1 MNEDLEGNEDNAAG
15 DAGDAAVITQRM
27 HLNELQLVNII
38 CVLPSIIGIT
48 SDINIDNELDRIFL
62 LFNNQTGISQ
72 TGISQI
78 NFKKQIKEWRIQF
91 KNNLK
96 SVHDLGGLDHYIHLP
111 ASIMLDMKR
120 GHDHDQVIT
129 TSQFKKRYPKKY
141 VLFTTSDREC
151 AINASRYSIPTL
163 FFTTTGKKKLNI
175 KPAVDIFQSYVHR
188 GGHTDTSDSQCDID
202 CTSEITLLEIMH
214 IISMKAYYFIKTIS
228 HIKSLNS
235 LENSPERVN
244 VYMMSVYLKVYDE
257 IKQYIINTYKGGI
270 YYIKNEMELIKLF
283 RIMTV
288 TNNNDLKYKLI
299 FLLAKYYDTVD
310 IFPNFELFG
319 LKQYIPITDGNVI
332 HPSIPG
338 FNEDVSNVSLRS
350 RSRPRSRPPARSR
363 PRAPSRSRSRPRAPS
378 RSRSRYGSR
387 TRTVPAP
394 SVPSPSVPAP
404 SVPAPSVPVP
414 TPASRPRP
422 RAPISLQKYF
432 KIIQNQKKN
441 NLPYQIGSPLASN
454 SNTNGG
460 TRKKHHKIHK
470 IHKKHKTQKHNRN
483 NRNKRQT
490 RKH

>member
-1 MNEDLEGNEDNAAG
+1 M
-15 DAGDAAVITQRM
+15 
-27 HLNELQLVNII
+27 
-38 CVLPSIIGIT
+38 
-48 SDINIDNELDRIFL
+48 
-62 LFNNQTGISQ
+62 
-72 TGISQI
+72 
-78 NFKKQIKEWRIQF
+78 
-91 KNNLK
+91 
-96 SVHDLGGLDHYIHLP
+96 
-111 ASIMLDMKR
+111 
-120 GHDHDQVIT
+120 
-129 TSQFKKRYPKKY
+129 
-141 VLFTTSDREC
+141 
-151 AINASRYSIPTL
+151 
-163 FFTTTGKKKLNI
+163 
-175 KPAVDIFQSYVHR
+175 DIFQSYVHR